1 MENNTNILL
10 NYYKNCIISRYYSNS
25 NDDDVDIDIRNTNR
39 MDKNLNNNRARNLS
53 NSSYQSEN
61 YSNNRKNQS
70 YQETSED
77 PPWQSP
83 KNFLYDSSRDR
94 PGEHRVSRPPKR
106 LQYNQ
111 NQFRDFNYN
120 NEVMTGRQRTVHKN
134 WLQQRQKVD
143 ENRLRRQKAQDGKWK
158 REWDVEK
165 PEKKLFHLN
174 CYIIIIYNIH
184 S

>member
-1 MENNTNILL
+1 
-10 NYYKNCIISRYYSNS
+10 
-25 NDDDVDIDIRNTNR
+25 
-39 MDKNLNNNRARNLS
+39 
-53 NSSYQSEN
+53 
-61 YSNNRKNQS
+61 
-70 YQETSED
+70 
-77 PPWQSP
+77 
-83 KNFLYDSSRDR
+83 
-94 PGEHRVSRPPKR
+94 
-106 LQYNQ
+106 
-111 NQFRDFNYN
+111 
-120 NEVMTGRQRTVHKN
+120 MTGRQRTVHKN